1 LLEKAAKGD
10 EMDSFLE
17 ELAQPRP
24 NPGGGAAAAYGAR
37 LGLALLEKVVQL
49 EANRR
54 LKPPSESFLT
64 WEEALSRVRQL
75 AADLGKLQEDD
86 VEAYSQLAT
95 ARASGGD
102 LATAVHRALEPPR
115 QIVRQ
120 TGEALE
126 LLALAGGRCQLH
138 LVSDLLVAGEFL
150 GAALA
155 GAYHI
160 VCANLRLITPEET
173 RKALKLEFCQ
183 DYQKGENLLHL
194 VKAALV
200 ARENGFARCGR

>member
-1 LLEKAAKGD
+1 
-10 EMDSFLE
+10 MDSFLE
-17 ELAQPRP
+17 DLAQPRP
-24 NPGGGAAAAYGAR
+24 DPGGGAAAAYGAR

-54 LKPPSESFLT
+54 LKPQSESCLT
-64 WEEALSRVRQL
+64 WEEVLARLRQL
-75 AADLGKLQEDD
+75 AADLGKLQEED
-86 VEAYSQLAT
+86 VEAYAQLAT

-102 LATAVHRALEPPR
+102 LATAVLRALEPPR
-115 QIVRQ
+115 QIVKQ
-120 TGEALE
+120 TREALE
-126 LLALAGGRCQLH
+126 LLALAGGRCQTH

-160 VCANLRLITPEET
+160 VCANLSLITPEET
-173 RKALKLEFCQ
+173 RKALKREFCQ

-200 ARENGFARCGR
+200 AREDGFARCGR